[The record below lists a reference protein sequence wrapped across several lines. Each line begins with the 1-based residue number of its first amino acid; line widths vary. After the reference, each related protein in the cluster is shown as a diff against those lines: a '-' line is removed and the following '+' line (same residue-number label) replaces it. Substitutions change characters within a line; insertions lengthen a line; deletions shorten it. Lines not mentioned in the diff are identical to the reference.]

1 MGLCAR
7 RRLREEGE
15 PHPDGEAGDLRFR
28 LRQEPHPRFRRE
40 DDDLHFDLPI
50 TLTEALVGFSKAIR
64 HLDGHWVEVTESGE
78 RAGCRGTPLSSRA
91 AAATSSAARHGQ
103 ASRRAATPTSGRFT
117 ACRDLDFRVPPEQ
130 GHNKPGTRSV
140 RGFRG
145 RGRVPRVQSRHR
157 PGTLLWRFQRSSGAS
172 RPAHALARGFEY

>member
-103 ASRRAATPTSGRFT
+103 ASRRAATP
-117 ACRDLDFRVPPEQ
+117 
-130 GHNKPGTRSV
+130 GTGCDPTTNER
-140 RGFRG
+140 
-145 RGRVPRVQSRHR
+145 
-157 PGTLLWRFQRSSGAS
+157 GTLTPRARRRRDEARRGA
-172 RPAHALARGFEY
+172 RRGGRRYAHS